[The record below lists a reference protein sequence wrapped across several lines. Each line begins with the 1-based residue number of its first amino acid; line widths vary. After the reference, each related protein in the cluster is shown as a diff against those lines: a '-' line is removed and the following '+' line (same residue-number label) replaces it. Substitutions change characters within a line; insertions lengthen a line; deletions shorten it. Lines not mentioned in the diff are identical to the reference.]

1 VKLYARIALGVGA
14 FLFVAGLIYNTFY
27 KERTGGVEILIAAG
41 GFTYLGIY
49 ANRAVRSASR
59 SLQRDQA
66 AGEGAALPLEE
77 PEVRPTIWPL
87 VFALAGAGLVAGILA
102 TRWLLILGAALF
114 VAAAFGWFREILTQ
128 RTHGHHAE

>member
-1 VKLYARIALGVGA
+1 MRVFARVALGIGV
-14 FLFVAGLIYNTFY
+14 FLFVAGIVYGTVW
-27 KERTGGVEILIAAG
+27 KERTGGVELLCAAG

-59 SLQRDQA
+59 ALQRDQA

-87 VFALAGAGLVAGILA
+87 VFALAGAGLVAGVLA
-102 TRWLLILGAALF
+102 SRWLLILAAALF
-114 VAAAFGWFREILTQ
+114 LAAALGWFHEILSQ